1 MNNWKTTATGI
12 IAIVSAVLSAASGL
26 LSGHAVDWT
35 SVIAAV
41 SAGIGLIHAQDAISA
56 SKP

>member
-1 MNNWKTTATGI
+1 MNNWKTTATGV
-12 IAIVSAVLSAASGL
+12 IAIVSALMSAASGL

-41 SAGIGLIHAQDAISA
+41 SSGIGLIHAQD
-56 SKP
+56 SKPK

>member
-1 MNNWKTTATGI
+1 MNNWKTTATGV
-12 IAIVSAVLSAASGL
+12 IAIAAALLSAASSL

-41 SAGIGLIHAQDAISA
+41 SAGIGLIHAQD
-56 SKP
+56 SKPQ

>member
-1 MNNWKTTATGI
+1 MNNWKTTATGV
-12 IAIVSAVLSAASGL
+12 IAIVSALLSAASGL

-41 SAGIGLIHAQDAISA
+41 SAGIGLIHAQD
-56 SKP
+56 SKPQ